1 MNDTTTNKMRKIAL
15 LLLMLAWG
23 LGFAQDAQNVPV
35 ERTGARQTLKGRD
48 YFCHVVQQG
57 QTVYSIA
64 RAYGVSYTSAI
75 TRTDIHQ
82 LHVGDT
88 VWVPAGNEQLQT
100 SGRPTKV
107 VRVEPKETLYGLS
120 RQSAM
125 NPQLKDRQLQAGEY
139 ILVPATDE
147 EYIAN
152 SEEQFGGEYDY
163 TAVAPKKKAEPQAAP
178 QTASGASSTQSE
190 KTAAS
195 RAGDPN
201 TTGETAGTATANPI
215 ANNSTNQTANTGET
229 SETGMPD
236 RTAGETP
243 AVFPFP
249 VHERVSPNKLYIS
262 LLMPLNLDNIDKIS
276 TTKFDVDQR
285 GKREYKVFEMLRFY
299 EGMLIAAEELKRNGY
314 NIVLNVV
321 DIAGGAANAVE
332 AAYQSHHVGNSDF
345 IIALLERDAFAVAAR
360 LASNDKVFIINPV
373 SLRSEIVVGAPY
385 VIKMQPSPEGTVS
398 DMLDI
403 IARREEQLYI
413 IHSNGKLEK
422 ALHDELQTQLAARTD
437 IQYTWFDWAV
447 NGKLATTLRQ
457 TASCSVI
464 AIYDQGKDKNRIFSN
479 QIINRLIA
487 LKTTDVTLFTFSNY
501 ITEYPDIDYSH
512 LQRLNYH
519 TTYPFYLDYNNET
532 HRAFIE
538 QFKSTYKT
546 EPTGRF
552 AGMGHDVMLYF
563 ATGLH
568 QRGANFWKN
577 CATNM
582 PQDML
587 FPLHFRQKSSDD
599 GFENQLAP
607 IYRMRNLQIE
617 KCKQPS
623 IKTSR

>member
-1 MNDTTTNKMRKIAL
+1 M
-15 LLLMLAWG
+15 LMFAWG
-23 LGFAQDAQNVPV
+23 LGFAQDAQSVPV
-35 ERTGARQTLKGRD
+35 ERTNARQTLKGRD
-48 YFCHVVQQG
+48 YYCHIVQQG

-82 LHVGDT
+82 LRVGDT
-88 VWVPAGNEQLQT
+88 VWLPASNEMLQT
-100 SGRPTKV
+100 TSRPTKII
-107 VRVEPKETLYGLS
+107 RVEPKETLYGLS
-120 RQSAM
+120 RQYAMTVEELLDM
-125 NPQLKDRQLQAGEY
+125 NPKLKDRSLQAGEY
-139 ILVPATDE
+139 IMVPATAD

-152 SEEQFGGEYDY
+152 SDEQFGGEYDY
-163 TAVAPKKKAEPQAAP
+163 TAVSPKKPKPETSKVQPEEKASPTNNNPEKQEEAERPEKSNTLEKPESQAAP
-178 QTASGASSTQSE
+178 TAPTQQTQQTQPSKQEGA
-190 KTAAS
+190 
-195 RAGDPN
+195 
-201 TTGETAGTATANPI
+201 
-215 ANNSTNQTANTGET
+215 
-229 SETGMPD
+229 
-236 RTAGETP
+236 TP
-243 AVFPFP
+243 SVFPFP

-262 LLMPLNLDNIDKIS
+262 LLMPLNLENLDKIS

-285 GKREYKVFEMLRFY
+285 GKREYKVFEMLQFY
-299 EGMLIAAEELKRNGY
+299 EGMLIAAEELKRQGY

-321 DIAGGAANAVE
+321 DIAGGAATAVE
-332 AAYQSHHVGNSDF
+332 SAYQSHHVGNSDF

-373 SLRSEIVVGAPY
+373 SLRSEILDNAPY

-403 IARREEQLYI
+403 IARRDEQLYI

-422 ALHDELQTQLAARTD
+422 ALHDELQQQLTNRTE
-437 IQYTWFDWAV
+437 IRHTWFDWAV

-487 LKTTDVTLFTFSNY
+487 LKTTEVTLFTFTNY
-501 ITEYPDIDYSH
+501 ITEYPDVDYSH

-519 TTYPFYLDYNNET
+519 TVYPFYLDYSNET
-532 HRAFIE
+532 HRSFIE
-538 QFKSTYKT
+538 QFKETYKT

-568 QRGANFWKN
+568 QRGTNFWKN
-577 CATNM
+577 CAIAM
-582 PQDML
+582 PQNML
-587 FPLHFRQKSSDD
+587 FPLHFRQKSADD

-617 KCKQPS
+617 KA
-623 IKTSR
+623 SRH